1 MKQIRRQRIW
11 GMLNILI
18 LFLSMMLHSQ
28 ATATRATDAIYL
40 PFVATQPCAV
50 EADSGDAG
58 LLSASVE
65 SLPQPTLGIWID
77 AAELA
82 ALPTAGPA
90 WDYLKAT
97 ADQPTAMPDLSDQDC
112 DANVR
117 VLAKALVYARTGQV
131 SYRAEVVD
139 ALRIMTYYTTEA
151 GGRTLALCRE
161 LVAYVI
167 AADLIDLGSA
177 DADLDTQFRIKLRAL
192 LTKSLD
198 GLTLQSTHEER
209 PNNWGTHAGASRV
222 AVALYLGDSAE
233 LERAATVFHGWL
245 GNRAAYSGFSYGDLS
260 WQADPANPVGVNPL
274 GSMKD
279 GHSIDGALPEEMR
292 RGGAFQWPPAPTGY
306 PWEALQGAL
315 VQAELLQRAGYPA
328 WEWEDRALLRAVE
341 FLYGIGW
348 VPTGDDEW
356 QVWLINHAYG
366 VDYAT
371 DPIALPGKN
380 MGWTSWTHSQD
391 RPAASQTSR
400 SNR

>member
-1 MKQIRRQRIW
+1 MKQMHHRRTW
-11 GMLNILI
+11 GVLNILI
-18 LFLSMMLHSQ
+18 LFLSMMLYSR
-28 ATATRATDAIYL
+28 ATATYSADAIYL
-40 PFVATQPCAV
+40 PLVATTPCSI
-50 EADSGDAG
+50 ESDAEDRMVA
-58 LLSASVE
+58 SASVE
-65 SLPQPTLGIWID
+65 TLPPPTLGIWLD
-77 AAELA
+77 ADELA
-82 ALPTAGPA
+82 ALPTVGPA

-97 ADQPTAMPDLSDQDC
+97 ADQPTTMPDLSDQDC

-117 VLAKALVYARTGQV
+117 VLAKALVYARTGQA

-139 ALRIMTYYTTEA
+139 ALRIITHYNTEA
-151 GGRTLALCRE
+151 GGRTLALGRE

-167 AADLIDLGSA
+167 AADLIDLGDA
-177 DADLDTQFRIKLRAL
+177 DAELDAQFRTKLRAL

-222 AVALYLGDSAE
+222 AVAIYLGDSAE
-233 LERAATVFHGWL
+233 LERAAAVFHGWL

-260 WQADPANPVGVNPL
+260 WQADPANPVGVNSL
-274 GSMKD
+274 GAAKD
-279 GHSIDGALPEEMR
+279 GHNIDGALPEEMR
-292 RGGAFQWPPAPTGY
+292 RGGAFQWPPVPTGY

-348 VPTGDDEW
+348 TPTGDDEW
-356 QVWLINHAYG
+356 QVWLINRAYG

-371 DPIALPGKN
+371 NTTALPGKN
-380 MGWTSWTHSQD
+380 IGWTSWTHSQA
-391 RPAASQTSR
+391 RPAVSAQR
-400 SNR
+400 LK